1 MTPSN
6 GSFVREK
13 RALENQ
19 ICHLVLFT
27 TFSPNQ
33 KATPQ
38 LKKQPKVANKTQ
50 SISPSNVMEQSLKNV
65 SYIESAKF
73 IPLSKTSKSKKYFI
87 VQMTVLGP
95 ATNTHNKILMRYFNY
110 H

>member
-33 KATPQ
+33 QATPQ
-38 LKKQPKVANKTQ
+38 LKKQTKVANKTQ
-50 SISPSNVMEQSLKNV
+50 SINPSNVMKQTLEKV
-65 SYIESAKF
+65 SYIESAKL
-73 IPLSKTSKSKKYFI
+73 IPLSKSTKKYFI

-95 ATNTHNKILMRYFNY
+95 ATQTHNKKFL
-110 H
+110 

>member
-13 RALENQ
+13 RALKNQ
-19 ICHLVLFT
+19 TCHLVLLT

-33 KATPQ
+33 QATPQ

-50 SISPSNVMEQSLKNV
+50 SINPSNVMKQTLENV
-65 SYIESAKF
+65 SYIESAKL
-73 IPLSKTSKSKKYFI
+73 IPLSKSTKRYVF

-95 ATNTHNKILMRYFNY
+95 ATQTHNKKFL
-110 H
+110 

>member
-6 GSFVREK
+6 GSLVREK

-19 ICHLVLFT
+19 TCHLVLFT

-33 KATPQ
+33 QATPQ
-38 LKKQPKVANKTQ
+38 LKKQTKVTNKTQ
-50 SISPSNVMEQSLKNV
+50 SINPSNVMKQTLENV
-65 SYIESAKF
+65 SYIESAKL
-73 IPLSKTSKSKKYFI
+73 IPLSKSTKKYFI

-95 ATNTHNKILMRYFNY
+95 ATQTHNKILMRYFNY